1 MKRLSVAL
9 FALTAALAAQ
19 AEAPHNVI
27 LFVPDGLRSEMVT
40 PRNAPSMAQL
50 AHDGVYFANSHSLFP
65 TFTTA
70 NASGLSTGHYL
81 GDTGDFS
88 NTIYVGFPVPGAHDS
103 VTPFVEN
110 DTVLGDLDKHFG
122 GNYLDE
128 VTVLEQAA
136 NQGYNTAA
144 VGKLGPTLIFSH
156 TKRDGKETVVIDDRT
171 GRADG
176 VPLPG
181 WLAEAMTMNDI
192 TVATPSR
199 GDNSA
204 EGTQVANTQQLNYF
218 TKVITKLLLPKFQQD
233 GKPFLL
239 VYWSRDPDG
248 SQHNQ
253 GDSPDSLVPGINGPT
268 SLAAIKNADDQV
280 GKLRQTLAELGLDK
294 TTDIIVSADHG
305 FSTISRLAKSR
316 AAEDRY
322 DDVPVGFLPPGFL
335 ALDLASALGMPLS
348 DPDAGNARVAQGH
361 HPKQGNG
368 LLGKD
373 PASPDLVVAANG
385 GSDLIYIP
393 ASPSAHYVAGRAINF
408 LLHQDYVSGLFVDP
422 GLGEFPGTLPMSEIN
437 LDGHAVTPHPSIIV
451 NFASFSTGCD
461 KPTTCSVDISDTTLN
476 HGQGMHGSFS
486 RGDTFNFTAAIGP
499 GFKAGYKDQVP
510 VSNADVG
517 ETIAAL
523 LQLNMPRNG
532 VLIGRPMSEAFPGGS
547 EPKVE
552 SIVLKSKPS
561 ADGQVT
567 VLKMQKVGETR
578 YFDTAGFKGRTLG
591 LD

>member
-9 FALTAALAAQ
+9 FALTASLGAR

-40 PRNAPSMAQL
+40 PRNAPAMAQI

-103 VTPFVEN
+103 VTPFIEN

-144 VGKLGPTLIFSH
+144 IGKLGPTLIFSH
-156 TKRDGKETVVIDDRT
+156 TKRDGKETIVIDDRT

-204 EGTQVANTQQLNYF
+204 EGTLVANTQQLNYF
-218 TKVITKLLLPKFQQD
+218 TKVITKLLLPKFKQD

-239 VYWSRDPDG
+239 IYWSRDPDG

-268 SLAAIKNADDQV
+268 SLAAIRNVDDQV
-280 GKLRQTLAELGLDK
+280 GKLRQTLAELGLDNN
-294 TTDIIVSADHG
+294 TDIIVSADHG
-305 FSTISRLAKSR
+305 FSTISRQAKSR

-361 HPKQGNG
+361 HPRSGNG

-422 GLGEFPGTLPMSEIN
+422 ALGEFPGTLPMSEIN
-437 LDGHAVTPHPSIIV
+437 LDGRAVTPHPSIVV

-517 ETIAAL
+517 QTIAAL

-532 VLIGRPMSEAFPGGS
+532 VLIGRPMSEAFPGGV

-561 ADGQVT
+561 LDGQVT
-567 VLKMQKVGETR
+567 VLKMQKVGDTR

>member
-1 MKRLSVAL
+1 MKRLSVAALAL
-9 FALTAALAAQ
+9 FAACSAQ
-19 AEAPHNVI
+19 AEQPHNVI

-40 PRNAPSMAQL
+40 PANAPAMAQL

-88 NTIYVGFPVPGAHDS
+88 NTIYVGFPVPGAHES
-103 VTPFVEN
+103 VTPFIEN

-128 VTVLEQAA
+128 ITVLEQAA

-176 VPLPG
+176 VPLPS

-204 EGTQVANTQQLNYF
+204 EGTLVANTQQLTYF
-218 TKVITKLLLPKFQQD
+218 TKVITKLLLPKFKQD
-233 GKPFLL
+233 GKPFL
-239 VYWSRDPDG
+239 VVFWSRDPDG

-253 GDSPDSLVPGINGPT
+253 GDSPDALVPGINGPT
-268 SLAAIKNADDQV
+268 SLAAIRNADDQV
-280 GKLRQTLAELGLDK
+280 GKLRQTLAELGLDR

-305 FSTISRLAKSR
+305 FSTLSRVADSLAAK
-316 AAEDRY
+316 ERY
-322 DDVPVGFLPPGFL
+322 DDVPIGFLPPGFV
-335 ALDLASALGMPLS
+335 ALDLAAALGMPLS
-348 DPDAGNARVAQGH
+348 DPDSGNAKVTPGH
-361 HPKQGNG
+361 HPKGGNG

-373 PASPDLVVAANG
+373 PTNPELVVAANG

-393 ASPSAHYVAGRAINF
+393 AGPSARYQAGRAINF
-408 LLHQDYVSGLFVDP
+408 LLHQDYVSGIFVDP
-422 GLGEFPGTLPMSEIN
+422 ALGEFPGTLPLSDIN
-437 LDGHAVTPHPSIIV
+437 LVGHAVTPQPSILV
-451 NFASFSTGCD
+451 NFRSFSTGCD

-499 GFKAGYKDQVP
+499 DFKAGYKDQIP

-523 LQLNMPRNG
+523 LQLNLPKNG
-532 VLIGRPMSEAFPGGS
+532 TLVGRPMAEAFPGGA

-552 SIVLKSKPS
+552 SVVLKSKPGP
-561 ADGQVT
+561 DGQT
-567 VLKMQKVGETR
+567 TILKMQKVGETK

>member
-268 SLAAIKNADDQV
+268 SLAAIRNADDQV

>member
-437 LDGHAVTPHPSIIV
+437 LDGHAVTPHPSIVV